1 MGVMTRR
8 FVDLSHTVSH
18 GMVTYPGI
26 PGPELSDHLTREASR
41 GHYAPG
47 TEFHM
52 ARISM
57 VANTGT
63 YLDSPFHRFADGS
76 DLAAIPL
83 DAVAGLRLVVVDAG
97 ADDPA
102 IGADAVPD
110 ADLAGT
116 AVVFR
121 TGWDRHFGTEAY
133 GAGGHPHLAADAV
146 DALVARRPALVGID
160 SVNIDDTAGG
170 ERPAHTGLLAAGI
183 YVLEHL
189 TGLDELDDSPW
200 ELFAVPVKVAGMGT
214 FPVRAFAATAHP

>member
-1 MGVMTRR
+1 MARR

-76 DLAAIPL
+76 DLSAIPL
-83 DAVAGLRLVVVDAG
+83 EAVAGLRLVVVDAG
-97 ADDPA
+97 GGDAPA

-110 ADLAGT
+110 TDLTGA

-121 TGWDRHFGTEAY
+121 TGWDRLFGTEAY
-133 GAGGHPHLAADAV
+133 GAGGHPHLTAGAV
-146 DALVARRPALVGID
+146 DALVERRPALVGID

-170 ERPAHTGLLAAGI
+170 ERPAHTGLLGAGT

-189 TGLDELDDSPW
+189 TNLAALDDSPW

-214 FPVRAFAATAHP
+214 FPVRAFATSA

>member
-1 MGVMTRR
+1 MPRR

-52 ARISM
+52 GRISM

-63 YLDSPFHRFADGS
+63 YLDSPFHRFEGGS
-76 DLAAIPL
+76 DLSAIPL
-83 DAVAGLRLVVVDAG
+83 EAVAGLRLVVVDAG
-97 ADDPA
+97 TDDPA
-102 IGADAVPD
+102 IGADALPD
-110 ADLAGT
+110 TDLAGA

-121 TGWDRHFGTEAY
+121 TGWDRHFGTDAY
-133 GAGGHPHLAADAV
+133 GAGGHPHLTAGAV
-146 DALVARRPALVGID
+146 DALVERRPALVGID
-160 SVNIDDTAGG
+160 SVNIDDTSTG
-170 ERPAHTGLLAAGI
+170 ERPAHTGLLGAGI

-189 TGLDELDDSPW
+189 TDLAALDDSSW
-200 ELFAVPVKVAGMGT
+200 ELTAVPVKVAGMGT
-214 FPVRAFAATAHP
+214 FPVRAFATTG